1 MKKPCYTNTFKITRK
16 IFLNFLINNYTF
28 SIYRYI
34 LYYNNRQIIKTV
46 IYEEEQVMQMEQV
59 KELKGQSLTQCPECG
74 EKLFNSTESYLMECD
89 RCLSKREE

>member
-1 MKKPCYTNTFKITRK
+1 
-16 IFLNFLINNYTF
+16 
-28 SIYRYI
+28 
-34 LYYNNRQIIKTV
+34 
-46 IYEEEQVMQMEQV
+46 MQMEQV